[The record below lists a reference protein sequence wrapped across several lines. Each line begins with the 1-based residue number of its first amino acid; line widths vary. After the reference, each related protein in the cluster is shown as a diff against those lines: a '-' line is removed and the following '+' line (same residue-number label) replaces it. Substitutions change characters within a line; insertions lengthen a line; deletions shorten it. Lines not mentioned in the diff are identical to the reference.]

1 MFVLALQ
8 TEIFDTGY
16 CWIVHLSFL
25 TSHNLL
31 FFRFCKTSKKTTFS
45 VFLSFFL
52 VKLSKCQSLN
62 LNISRTVWP
71 ILMILVSFCRILNG
85 LSDEF
90 NLFWRCSSPL
100 SFILNFEVA
109 DQSFEVGLGRHVW
122 TVFMVMWITNQNHPN
137 FVKTRFLLVGFYC
150 IVVDCRHSHKQP
162 SIVHILVN
170 CTLHFFSCAPAIFA
184 SALAK
189 SKSSFH
195 SSKLTCTLLLNWKI
209 FFTLA
214 PCWIYAHQHYM

>member
-1 MFVLALQ
+1 MLLFLNSYHGNNKNITVVFQMCQTIHPQNYMFVLAVQ

-52 VKLSKCQSLN
+52 VKSPKSQSLK
-62 LNISRTVWP
+62 LNISRTAWP

-85 LSDEF
+85 LSDEI

-100 SFILNFEVA
+100 TEFIISVFNRHT
-109 DQSFEVGLGRHVW
+109 QSL
-122 TVFMVMWITNQNHPN
+122 TWI
-137 FVKTRFLLVGFYC
+137 
-150 IVVDCRHSHKQP
+150 HKR
-162 SIVHILVN
+162 N
-170 CTLHFFSCAPAIFA
+170 
-184 SALAK
+184 
-189 SKSSFH
+189 
-195 SSKLTCTLLLNWKI
+195 
-209 FFTLA
+209 
-214 PCWIYAHQHYM
+214 

>member
-1 MFVLALQ
+1 MFVLAVQ

-52 VKLSKCQSLN
+52 VKSPKSQSLK
-62 LNISRTVWP
+62 LNISRTAWP

-85 LSDEF
+85 LSDEI

-100 SFILNFEVA
+100 KHSRDDRSNLNYKGLNSIEVP
-109 DQSFEVGLGRHVW
+109 D
-122 TVFMVMWITNQNHPN
+122 
-137 FVKTRFLLVGFYC
+137 
-150 IVVDCRHSHKQP
+150 
-162 SIVHILVN
+162 
-170 CTLHFFSCAPAIFA
+170 
-184 SALAK
+184 
-189 SKSSFH
+189 
-195 SSKLTCTLLLNWKI
+195 
-209 FFTLA
+209 
-214 PCWIYAHQHYM
+214 